1 LSVSKVDQEE
11 IMTKDEIKTALKAK
25 DIRPIDLARKAE
37 VSRSMVSHVMAGRYP
52 GSPVRGLI
60 AEALKKEP
68 SEIWPPK
75 C

>member
-1 LSVSKVDQEE
+1 
-11 IMTKDEIKTALKAK
+11 MTKDEIKIALKTNG
-25 DIRPIDLARKAE
+25 IRPIDLARKAD

-60 AEALKKEP
+60 IEALGKKP
-68 SEIWPPK
+68 SEIWPSE